1 MKKLFVFVFTLIAS
15 LPALAAGTQDLA
27 TLVGQARQFAEASLS
42 GTQAR
47 ISMGMVDSRLRLPTC
62 ATPLQPSW
70 LGGRMEGNTAVDMA
84 CPSAGWNIRVPVKV
98 ERDAMVVV
106 LRRSVAAGSTLT
118 ADDLML
124 VAARSNMAA
133 VSVTDLNEA
142 IGQTVSQNLSA
153 GLILRR
159 GLLRQ
164 QLIIRSGQKVQLVAS
179 DGSFQVG
186 AEGVAMKNGSVG
198 DVIGVRMPSGRV
210 ISGVVSASGAVE
222 IRF

>member
-1 MKKLFVFVFTLIAS
+1 
-15 LPALAAGTQDLA
+15 
-27 TLVGQARQFAEASLS
+27 
-42 GTQAR
+42 
-47 ISMGMVDSRLRLPTC
+47 
-62 ATPLQPSW
+62 
-70 LGGRMEGNTAVDMA
+70 
-84 CPSAGWNIRVPVKV
+84 
-98 ERDAMVVV
+98 MVVV

-210 ISGVVSASGAVE
+210 ISGVVSASGSVE

>member
-1 MKKLFVFVFTLIAS
+1 
-15 LPALAAGTQDLA
+15 
-27 TLVGQARQFAEASLS
+27 
-42 GTQAR
+42 
-47 ISMGMVDSRLRLPTC
+47 
-62 ATPLQPSW
+62 
-70 LGGRMEGNTAVDMA
+70 
-84 CPSAGWNIRVPVKV
+84 
-98 ERDAMVVV
+98 MVVV

>member
-1 MKKLFVFVFTLIAS
+1 MKKLFVFLLVLLAS
-15 LPALAAGTQDLA
+15 LPALAAGTQDIA
-27 TLVGQARQFAEASLS
+27 ALVGQARQFAEASLS
-42 GTQAR
+42 GSQAR
-47 ISMGMVDSRLRLPTC
+47 ITVGMVDTRLRLPAC
-62 ATPLQPSW
+62 ATPLKPSW
-70 LGGRMEGNTAVDMA
+70 LGGRIEGNTAVDMA

-106 LRRSVAAGSTLT
+106 LRRSVSAGSTLT
-118 ADDLML
+118 ADDVML

-142 IGQTVSQNLSA
+142 IGQTVTQNLSA

-164 QLIIRSGQKVQLVAS
+164 QQIVRSGQKVQLVAS

-210 ISGVVSASGAVE
+210 ISGVVSASGSVE

>member
-1 MKKLFVFVFTLIAS
+1 MPSIA
-15 LPALAAGTQDLA
+15 PEIFKAYD
-27 TLVGQARQFAEASLS
+27 
-42 GTQAR
+42 
-47 ISMGMVDSRLRLPTC
+47 
-62 ATPLQPSW
+62 
-70 LGGRMEGNTAVDMA
+70 
-84 CPSAGWNIRVPVKV
+84 IRGIV
-98 ERDAMVVV
+98 R
-106 LRRSVAAGSTLT
+106 STLT
-118 ADDLML
+118 ADDVML

-142 IGQTVSQNLSA
+142 IGQTVTQNLSA

-164 QLIIRSGQKVQLVAS
+164 QQIIRSGQKVQLVAS

-210 ISGVVSASGAVE
+210 ISGVVSASGSVE